1 MTQVEIDYVE
11 VSEVAGEPMSGEQLE
26 RLQNRYLWARRLCK
40 GGDVVEVACGTGP
53 GLGLLKAVAK
63 SLVAGDVSDTM
74 VARCRSH
81 YGNRIS
87 VSRFDAQA
95 LPFPD
100 SSKDVVII
108 CEALYYVPNI
118 DKFLDESRRVLRPNG
133 QLLVVVA
140 NKDLPDFNPS
150 PHSHVYLG
158 PVELNERLSRRG
170 FAVRCFGYLPID
182 TVSLL
187 QRILRPMKRLAV
199 ALGVVPKTMK
209 GKQLLKRLIFGRLV
223 SMPAELT
230 EASRYVEP
238 VSIPADVPDRRH
250 KVIYCAAVLQ

>member
-1 MTQVEIDYVE
+1 
-11 VSEVAGEPMSGEQLE
+11 
-26 RLQNRYLWARRLCK
+26 
-40 GGDVVEVACGTGP
+40 
-53 GLGLLKAVAK
+53 
-63 SLVAGDVSDTM
+63 
-74 VARCRSH
+74 
-81 YGNRIS
+81 

-108 CEALYYVPNI
+108 CEAIYYLPNV
-118 DKFLDESRRVLRPNG
+118 DKFLDECRRVLRRNG
-133 QLLVVVA
+133 QLLIVVA
-140 NKDLPDFNPS
+140 NKDLSDFNPS
-150 PHSHVYLG
+150 PHSHAYLG

-170 FAVRCFGYLPID
+170 FAVECFGYLPID

-209 GKQLLKRLIFGRLV
+209 GKQLLKRVIFGRLV
-223 SMPAELT
+223 PMPAELI
-230 EASRYVEP
+230 ESSRYVEP
-238 VSIPADVPDRRH
+238 TPIRADAPDRRH